1 MLLQLLKLQ
10 SKVSYFFIAFIL
22 GIFLSLG
29 FDPFNVPFISLVIVG
44 LFFKLNDKFY
54 LIYQKSYKDF
64 FLIGLA
70 FGFGFFISSTYWIS
84 NALIVYGGTIPYFL
98 PLTIIALPL
107 VLSLFYGS
115 MQILNCFLWDKT
127 NAKILY
133 FATSWTIFE
142 ILRSFLFTGL
152 PWNLISYSWSW
163 SINFIQILSIVG
175 PFGLSLIS
183 VLSAS
188 AIFSLKL
195 KIEGM
200 IICSLG
206 FLILITLF
214 FYGNQRIM
222 SSDLTN
228 ISDEEIRIVGT
239 HIEQKDKWSN
249 STRSLI
255 KSLISETKIT
265 IIPETMAGTDPLIN
279 KNLLQGYLRKE
290 GRDYFNSIAFQGHVY
305 DKKHL
310 VPFGEY
316 VPFKSIIEN
325 TFLSKFINTSS
336 LKPGEDKFFPT
347 NIIPLICYEG
357 IFPNIVAKNRKNG
370 AKLIVNITNDSWFGK
385 NTGPRQHFT
394 HIRFRAVEEGLPL
407 ARSSNMGFSGMIDP
421 FGRIVK
427 AVESDTNS
435 FIEIK
440 ILEGV
445 DTFYSKYRYKIV
457 YFLIAILLI
466 IGYVI
471 QISFKKIN
479 YKYYE

>member
-10 SKVSYFFIAFIL
+10 SKGSFFFIAFIL

-54 LIYQKSYKDF
+54 LIHQKSYKDF
-64 FLIGLA
+64 FSIGLA

-84 NALIVYGGTIPYFL
+84 NALIVYGGMISYFL

-107 VLSLFYGS
+107 VLSLFFGA
-115 MQILNCFLWDKT
+115 MQILNCFLWNKT
-127 NAKILY
+127 NAKIFY
-133 FATSWTIFE
+133 FAASWTIFE

-163 SINFIQILSIVG
+163 SVNFIQILSVVG
-175 PFGLSLIS
+175 PFGLGLIS
-183 VLSAS
+183 VLISS
-188 AIFSLKL
+188 TIFSVKLKL
-195 KIEGM
+195 EGM
-200 IICSLG
+200 IFCSMG
-206 FLILITLF
+206 FLILIILF
-214 FYGNQRIM
+214 IYGNQRIL
-222 SSDLTN
+222 SYDLAN
-228 ISDEEIRIVGT
+228 ISDEKIRIVGT
-239 HIEQKDKWSN
+239 HIEQKDKWSV
-249 STRSLI
+249 STKLLI
-255 KSLISETKIT
+255 KDLISDTKTT
-265 IIPETMAGTDPLIN
+265 IIPETMAGIDPFRN
-279 KNLLQGYLRKE
+279 ENLLQGYLRKE
-290 GRDYFNSIAFQGHVY
+290 GSNYFNSIAFQGHIY

-316 VPFKSIIEN
+316 VPFKSVIDN

-336 LKPGEDKFFPT
+336 LMPGEDKYFPT

-357 IFPNIVAKNRKNG
+357 IFPNIVAKNRKND

-394 HIRFRAVEEGLPL
+394 HIRFRAIEEGLPL

-421 FGRIVK
+421 FGKVIK
-427 AVESDTNS
+427 AVEPKTNS

-440 ILEGV
+440 ILEGI

-471 QISFKKIN
+471 QISFKKN
-479 YKYYE
+479 KL

>member
-10 SKVSYFFIAFIL
+10 SKGSFFFIAFIL

-29 FDPFNVPFISLVIVG
+29 FDPFNVPFTSLVIVG

-54 LIYQKSYKDF
+54 LIYQKSYKGF
-64 FLIGLA
+64 FSIGLA

-84 NALIVYGGTIPYFL
+84 NALTVYGGMISYFL
-98 PLTIIALPL
+98 PLTIIVLPL
-107 VLSLFYGS
+107 VLSLFYGG
-115 MQILNCFLWDKT
+115 MQILNCFLWDKN
-127 NAKILY
+127 NAKIFY
-133 FATSWTIFE
+133 FAASWTIFE

-163 SINFIQILSIVG
+163 SISFIQILSIVG
-175 PFGLSLIS
+175 PFGLGLIS
-183 VLSAS
+183 VLSSS

-195 KIEGM
+195 KLEEM
-200 IICSLG
+200 ILCSLG
-206 FLILITLF
+206 LLILTSLF

-222 SSDLTN
+222 SYDLTY

-249 STRSLI
+249 STRLI
-255 KSLISETKIT
+255 IKDLISDSKIT
-265 IIPETMAGTDPLIN
+265 IIPETMSGTDLFRN
-279 KNLLQGYLRKE
+279 ENLLQGYLRKE
-290 GRDYFNSIAFQGHVY
+290 GSNYFNSIAFKGHIY

-316 VPFKSIIEN
+316 VPFKNIIDN

-336 LKPGEDKFFPT
+336 LMSGEDKYFPT

-357 IFPNIVAKNRKNG
+357 IFPNIVAKNRKKG
-370 AKLIVNITNDSWFGK
+370 ANLIVNITNDSWFGK

-407 ARSSNMGFSGMIDP
+407 IRSSNMGFSGMVDP
-421 FGRIVK
+421 FGKVVK
-427 AVESDTNS
+427 AVESKTNS

-445 DTFYSKYRYKIV
+445 DTFYSKYRYKVV

-466 IGYVI
+466 IGYLI
-471 QISFKKIN
+471 QIHFKN
-479 YKYYE
+479 NRL

>member
-1 MLLQLLKLQ
+1 MLLQLRKLQ
-10 SKVSYFFIAFIL
+10 SKGSFFFIAFIL

-29 FDPFNVPFISLVIVG
+29 FDPFNVPFTSLVIVG

-54 LIYQKSYKDF
+54 LIYQKSYKGF
-64 FLIGLA
+64 FSIGLA

-84 NALIVYGGTIPYFL
+84 NALTVYGGMISYFL
-98 PLTIIALPL
+98 PLTIIVLPL
-107 VLSLFYGS
+107 VLGLFYGG

-127 NAKILY
+127 NAKIFY
-133 FATSWTIFE
+133 FSASWTIFE

-163 SINFIQILSIVG
+163 SISFIQILSIVG
-175 PFGLSLIS
+175 PFGLGLIS
-183 VLSAS
+183 VLSSS

-195 KIEGM
+195 KLEEM
-200 IICSLG
+200 ILCSLG
-206 FLILITLF
+206 LLILISVF
-214 FYGNQRIM
+214 FYGNQRII
-222 SSDLTN
+222 SYNLTN

-249 STRSLI
+249 STRLI
-255 KSLISETKIT
+255 IKDLISDSKTT
-265 IIPETMAGTDPLIN
+265 IIPETMSGTDLFRN
-279 KNLLQGYLRKE
+279 ENLLQGYLRKE
-290 GRDYFNSIAFQGHVY
+290 GSNYFNSIAFKGHIY

-316 VPFKSIIEN
+316 VPFKNIIDN

-336 LKPGEDKFFPT
+336 LMSGEDKYFPT

-357 IFPNIVAKNRKNG
+357 IFPNIVAKNRKKG
-370 AKLIVNITNDSWFGK
+370 ANLIVNITNDSWFGK

-407 ARSSNMGFSGMIDP
+407 IRSSNMGFSGMVDP
-421 FGRIVK
+421 FGKVVK
-427 AVESDTNS
+427 AVESNTNS

-445 DTFYSKYRYKIV
+445 DTFYSKYRYKVV

-466 IGYVI
+466 IGYLI
-471 QISFKKIN
+471 QIYFKKN
-479 YKYYE
+479 RL

>member
-10 SKVSYFFIAFIL
+10 SKGSFFFIAFIL
-22 GIFLSLG
+22 GILLSLG
-29 FDPFNVPFISLVIVG
+29 FDPFNVPFISIVIVG
-44 LFFKLNDKFY
+44 LFFNLNDKFY
-54 LIYQKSYKDF
+54 LNYQKSYKDF

-84 NALIVYGGTIPYFL
+84 NALIVYGGMISYFL

-107 VLSLFYGS
+107 VLSLFYGV

-127 NAKILY
+127 NAKIFY
-133 FATSWTIFE
+133 FAASWTIFE

-163 SINFIQILSIVG
+163 SVNFIQILSIVG
-175 PFGLSLIS
+175 PFGFGLIS
-183 VLSAS
+183 VLISS
-188 AIFSLKL
+188 TIFSVKLKL
-195 KIEGM
+195 EG
-200 IICSLG
+200 IIFCSIG
-206 FLILITLF
+206 FLILIILF
-214 FYGNQRIM
+214 IYGNQRIM
-222 SSDLTN
+222 SYDLAN

-239 HIEQKDKWSN
+239 HIEQKDKWSKN
-249 STRSLI
+249 TKLLI
-255 KSLISETKIT
+255 KDLISETKTT
-265 IIPETMAGTDPLIN
+265 IIPETMAGTDPFKN
-279 KNLLQGYLRKE
+279 ENLLQGYLRKE
-290 GRDYFNSIAFQGHVY
+290 GSSYFNSIAFQGHIY

-316 VPFKSIIEN
+316 VPFKSVVDN

-336 LKPGEDKFFPT
+336 LIAGEDKYFPT

-357 IFPNIVAKNRKNG
+357 IFPNIVTKNRKTG

-385 NTGPRQHFT
+385 KTGPKQHFT

-421 FGRIVK
+421 FGRVVK
-427 AVESDTNS
+427 AVEPETNS

-440 ILEGV
+440 ILEGI

-457 YFLIAILLI
+457 YFLIAVLLI
-466 IGYVI
+466 IGYVT
-471 QISFKKIN
+471 QISFKKN
-479 YKYYE
+479 KL

>member
-10 SKVSYFFIAFIL
+10 SKGSFFFIAFIL

-29 FDPFNVPFISLVIVG
+29 FDPFNIPFTSLVIVG

-64 FLIGLA
+64 ILIGLA

-84 NALIVYGGTIPYFL
+84 NALTVYGGMISYFL
-98 PLTIIALPL
+98 PLTIIVLPL
-107 VLSLFYGS
+107 FLSLFYGG

-127 NAKILY
+127 NAKIFY
-133 FATSWTIFE
+133 FAASWSIFE
-142 ILRSFLFTGL
+142 ILRSFLFTGF

-163 SINFIQILSIVG
+163 SISFIQILSIVG
-175 PFGLSLIS
+175 PFGLGLIS
-183 VLSAS
+183 VLCSS

-195 KIEGM
+195 KFEEM
-200 IICSLG
+200 ILCSLSL
-206 FLILITLF
+206 LILISLF

-222 SSDLTN
+222 SYDLTS

-249 STRSLI
+249 STRLI
-255 KSLISETKIT
+255 IKDLISDSKTT
-265 IIPETMAGTDPLIN
+265 IIPETMSGTDPFRN
-279 KNLLQGYLRKE
+279 ENLLQGYLRKE
-290 GRDYFNSIAFQGHVY
+290 GSNYFNSIAFKGHIY

-316 VPFKSIIEN
+316 VPFKNIIDN
-325 TFLSKFINTSS
+325 TFLSKFIDTSS
-336 LKPGEDKFFPT
+336 LMSGEDKYFPT

-357 IFPNIVAKNRKNG
+357 IFPNIVAKNRKKG
-370 AKLIVNITNDSWFGK
+370 ATLIVNITNDSWFGK

-407 ARSSNMGFSGMIDP
+407 IRSSNMGFSGMVDP
-421 FGRIVK
+421 FGKVVNS
-427 AVESDTNS
+427 VESKTNS
-435 FIEIK
+435 FIELK

-445 DTFYSKYRYKIV
+445 DTFYSKYRYRVV

-466 IGYVI
+466 IGYLI
-471 QISFKKIN
+471 QIYFKKN
-479 YKYYE
+479 RL